1 MFELNKS
8 IMHKYILLLLFVLVF
23 GSLSAQETLVESD
36 SLETTEM
43 LISPGEISTNITK
56 LSNRLIEISDIVE
69 PDNYILNVDLIVREY
84 TFSLQADKE
93 EIMDALHT
101 MSYQRLENLLRAWN
115 NYGSKFRALVST
127 VKNRVSELET
137 VQSELNLELEQWQ
150 NIRELLIKEN
160 YPEEIQQSTDTV
172 IKSLSSQLTAANT
185 RSDSLYIIQKRQ
197 SQMIIFIDDM
207 IRLLETEQKI
217 FQSNYFIVDSK
228 PIWSGNDSTT
238 NIVHLRADLKSNL
251 NENYDILKIYLRSNS
266 SIVILQLL
274 FIVGLMIG
282 FVLLGRMWPT
292 EELDANSRRE
302 TQAGVIIRHP
312 FISSLIISIIIS
324 IFFYS
329 NRPLMLG
336 NFLLLLM
343 IISSAVLLP
352 MLITKK
358 IRFPVILLLVLF
370 IVNSIQDYL
379 PGNSLPNRI
388 IILFLSAAV
397 LYLVYFIFK
406 IKNEFGLRQIGDRIL
421 KLFMSIF
428 ALLMI
433 ITFIA
438 DIIGSVKLSNFLLN
452 STIRTLTFSSVIVT
466 GVIIINSM
474 MILFIKGK
482 HTQSIPMFEKLKSLI
497 DKYVRPSINWVALIL
512 WFIGT
517 LIFFRLYRPFQN
529 WIGNLMDTEFMISTV
544 PISVGAIIR
553 FILIVFFTYIII
565 RFVKNIF
572 KDEWVVN
579 SRLPRGTAEA
589 LSMLI
594 RYIFVAFGIYLALDA
609 IGIKMDKFGFM
620 AGALGVGIGFGLQN
634 VVLNFIAGL
643 ILSFEQPIHVGD
655 VIEVDQDMGRVM
667 EIGVRASK
675 IMTWNGSEVIIP
687 NGILI
692 SKRVINWT
700 LTDEKRRLVI
710 PIRTA
715 FDATPKNV
723 IEILKTV
730 AAKHPNTL
738 DFPAPMAMFNGYGS
752 SSLDFTLYC
761 WVEFNVGL
769 ITKSDIA
776 VSAHE
781 ALAEAGIPVPLP
793 VQKIQIDKKGDEHPA
808 E

>member
-1 MFELNKS
+1 
-8 IMHKYILLLLFVLVF
+8 MHKYTLLLLFVLVF
-23 GSLSAQETLVESD
+23 GGLHAQETTLEND
-36 SLETTEM
+36 SLETKEI

-56 LSNRLIEISDIVE
+56 LSNRLIEISDIVKT
-69 PDNYILNVDLIVREY
+69 DDYILNVDLIVREY
-84 TFSLQADKE
+84 TLSLQADKE
-93 EIMDALHT
+93 EIMDDLHT

-115 NYGSKFRALVST
+115 NYGSKFRTLINT
-127 VKNRVSELET
+127 VKNRVSDLEA
-137 VQSELNLELEQWQ
+137 VQSELNAELGQWQ
-150 NIRELLIKEN
+150 NIRELLIMEN
-160 YPEEIQQSTDTV
+160 YPTEIQKSTDTV
-172 IKSLSSQLTAANT
+172 IKSLNLALITTNA

-197 SQMIIFIDDM
+197 SQLIIFIDDM
-207 IRLLETEQKI
+207 VRLLEAEQKI
-217 FQSNYFIVDSK
+217 FQSNYFIIDSK
-228 PIWSGNDSTT
+228 PIWSANDSTS
-238 NIVHLRADLKSNL
+238 NIIHLQTDLKKNL
-251 NENYDILKIYLRSNS
+251 NENFDILKIYLRSNS
-266 SIVILQLL
+266 SIAILQLL
-274 FIVGLMIG
+274 FIIGLMIG

-292 EELDANSRRE
+292 EELDMDSRRE

-312 FISSLIISIIIS
+312 FFSSLIISIIIS

-336 NFLLLLM
+336 SFFLLLM

-352 MLITKK
+352 ILITKK
-358 IRFPVILLLVLF
+358 FRIPVIILLILF
-370 IVNSIQDYL
+370 IVNFFQDFL

-388 IILFLSAAV
+388 IILFQSVAV

-406 IKNEFGLRQIGDRIL
+406 MKNEFGLRQIGYRIL
-421 KLFMSIF
+421 KLFMTIF

-433 ITFIA
+433 IAFIA
-438 DIIGSVKLSNFLLN
+438 DIIGSVKLSSFLLN
-452 STIRTLTFSSVIVT
+452 STIRTLTFSSIIVT
-466 GVIIINSM
+466 GVIILNSM

-482 HTQSIPMFEKLKSLI
+482 HTQSIPMFEKLRSLI
-497 DKYVRPSINWVALIL
+497 DKYVRPLINWVAFIL

-544 PISVGAIIR
+544 PISIGGIIR

-565 RFVKNIF
+565 RFIKNIF

-579 SRLPRGTAEA
+579 SRLSRGTPEA
-589 LSMLI
+589 ISMLI
-594 RYIFVAFGIYLALDA
+594 RYIIVAFGVYLALDA
-609 IGIKMDKFGFM
+609 IGINMDKFGFM

-634 VVLNFIAGL
+634 IVLNFIAGL

-655 VIEVDQDMGRVM
+655 VIEVDQDIGTVM

-692 SKRVINWT
+692 SNRVVNWT
-700 LTDEKRRLVI
+700 LTDQKRRLVI

-715 FDATPKNV
+715 FDANPKEV

-730 AAKHPNTL
+730 AGKHTNTL

-761 WVEFNVGL
+761 WVEFNVSL
-769 ITKSDIA
+769 STKSDIA
-776 VSAHE
+776 VNAHE

-793 VQKIQIDKKGDEHPA
+793 VQKIQIDKIEDKYSA